1 MSAPLRNLDEIL
13 GEIGHTRH
21 ARTVGTAAKLFKTWH
36 AKEAQ
41 TIEELEY
48 PLEDIPVFR
57 AGYLDC
63 ITYFSDK
70 WEDDGDC
77 YDYVHE
83 CDSKPSVFMAD
94 VTPFYFVTQGGSK
107 MHGPFTLDQMMDN
120 NIEHEEVCVA
130 IERMSLGEELDVG
143 NYRVHCGLPG
153 DPTELLATKVA
164 RDATHAMPILAG
176 VKELIMFEDDGHQ
189 RIIRF
194 KTLPKL
200 LLCHDKKG
208 LLCLSGELGP
218 IYIRGGKMHVTERG
232 IHR

>member
-1 MSAPLRNLDEIL
+1 MHEIL
-13 GEIGHTRH
+13 GELGHTRH
-21 ARTVGTAAKLFKTWH
+21 ARTVSSAAKLFELWH
-36 AKEAQ
+36 SKEPDAV
-41 TIEELEY
+41 EELDY

-70 WEDDGDC
+70 WEADGDC
-77 YDYVHE
+77 YDYVHD
-83 CDSKPSVFMAD
+83 CDSKPSVFMEEGGN
-94 VTPFYFVTQGGSK
+94 VPCFFVTQGGSDA
-107 MHGPFTLDQMMDN
+107 HGPFTLDQMLEN
-120 NIEHEEVCVA
+120 NVEQYEVCQA
-130 IERMSLGEELDVG
+130 IEGMQLGESLEIDR
-143 NYRVHCGLPG
+143 YTVHCYPGIPG
-153 DPTELLATKVA
+153 DPSELMATKVA
-164 RDATHAMPILAG
+164 SDATHAMPILAG
-176 VKELIMFEDDGHQ
+176 VKELIVIEDTGHQ
-189 RIIRF
+189 RCIRF